1 MSWGNGFTVNQTLIQ
16 QYNLSDPTG
25 FFEDISA
32 VPSLVNRTVLSVHIY
47 GPNITVC
54 VCCFCVLVL
63 ASLRSRLIGV
73 QTQAGM
79 CAAEVVDHSCH
90 HLHEGVL
97 ILDWHI

>member
-54 VCCFCVLVL
+54 VCCFCVLVF
-63 ASLRSRLIGV
+63 ASPKSWLFGI
-73 QTQAGM
+73 QTQAEM
-79 CAAEVVDHSCH
+79 CAAEAVDHGRH
-90 HLHEGVL
+90 HLHEGSF
-97 ILDWHI
+97 HA